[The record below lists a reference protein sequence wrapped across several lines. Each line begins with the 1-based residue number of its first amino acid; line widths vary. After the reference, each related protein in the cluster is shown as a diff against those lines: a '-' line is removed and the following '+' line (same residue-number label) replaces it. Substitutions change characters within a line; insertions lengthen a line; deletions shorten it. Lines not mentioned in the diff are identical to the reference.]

1 MSKKTTITGRE
12 YQGKAA
18 ALEERL
24 ERERLLGHL
33 KILELK
39 TARQRREMRDLAR
52 MKIPKV
58 AVASEQQKIE
68 GKNHEE
74 E

>member
-1 MSKKTTITGRE
+1 MSKTTAIIGRKG
-12 YQGKAA
+12 QGVAA

-24 ERERLLGHL
+24 ERERMLGQL

-39 TARQRREMRDLAR
+39 LGRQFREKRDLAR
-52 MKIPKV
+52 RENPEV
-58 AVASEQQKIE
+58 AVATEQQTIE
-68 GKNHEE
+68 GENHEE

>member
-1 MSKKTTITGRE
+1 MSKKTVITGQE
-12 YQGKAA
+12 DQGKAA

-24 ERERLLGHL
+24 ERERMLGRL

-39 TARQRREMRDLAR
+39 LGRKFREKRDLAR
-52 MKIPKV
+52 MENPEV
-58 AVASEQQKIE
+58 AGATEQQTIE

-74 E
+74 K

>member
-1 MSKKTTITGRE
+1 MSKKTAITGRE
-12 YQGKAA
+12 DQGKAA

-24 ERERLLGHL
+24 ERERMLGHL

-52 MKIPKV
+52 MEIPKV
-58 AVASEQQKIE
+58 ACYSDQQKIE
-68 GKNHEE
+68 GNNHEE

>member
-1 MSKKTTITGRE
+1 MSKKTVITDRE
-12 YQGKAA
+12 DQGKAA

-24 ERERLLGHL
+24 ERERMLGHL

-39 TARQRREMRDLAR
+39 TARQRREKRDLAR
-52 MKIPKV
+52 MENPEVTV
-58 AVASEQQKIE
+58 ATEQQTIE
-68 GKNHEE
+68 GNNHEE